1 MAEGDVDGH
10 GLGLKLKAQ
19 PVPAAMQ
26 HMFPFLSPGGKPETL
41 PTMLRRAFFALFAS
55 SAVFADSAP
64 DLGLKPEMLHG
75 ILRDAAAKIEARYGS
90 ERPEAEK
97 LVERIEAILATEPP
111 PAREGDRAQ
120 AIAEGM
126 HLINLD
132 ASAKA
137 SLGGY
142 RGYLFDGSL
151 TGCLQT
157 YHDLEKLDA
166 KDADEVLRWIDMHRA
181 AEELDWDDK
190 AAFCKQR
197 AIGTARALVSREPKN
212 PTAQVLLA
220 SALDWDDDSGSET
233 LSALKTALKLDPK
246 HPMATAKLLL
256 RRIHKALEAAAT
268 RQPAALDERGGG
280 DMLHQLYDRPLSAEE
295 VTAFEQE
302 LQALGK
308 EVDQLLATASER
320 RDLGGFLHGA
330 MLRMEL
336 RKSLLAAMASQKR
349 PPDISFEAFAGEVHQ
364 RQIMQIFIVLD
375 NAALF
380 GRAIE
385 LSGANAEAVG
395 TLAMLHLVG
404 QMMHRAAEGSEPS
417 EEQNARVKAVTER
430 LVQIARADDSLN
442 AARAA
447 EAVCII
453 GMVRVMMDQKPEH
466 IDMLPRTLQLDP
478 FRHRTLGFLAAAA
491 MTLKE
496 KRDVTAAAAMT
507 LQLAAL
513 PGLPTRKLAAAGAAK
528 IGDYDTAL
536 RLLDD
541 CAKEKPGDLMI
552 LHQRIATLLR
562 QSQSKATIKKA
573 TLLYGDITP
582 DTVIEKTATLEKAD
596 RQTFLHTYLLH
607 HLLKPETQT
616 ASEVLT
622 KLLDEHVLDKST
634 ADEVRKWMEK

>member
-1 MAEGDVDGH
+1 
-10 GLGLKLKAQ
+10 
-19 PVPAAMQ
+19 
-26 HMFPFLSPGGKPETL
+26 
-41 PTMLRRAFFALFAS
+41 MLRRVFFALFAS

-64 DLGLKPEMLHG
+64 DLGLTPEMLHG
-75 ILRDAAAKIEARYGS
+75 ILRGVAAKIEARHGS
-90 ERPEAEK
+90 DRPEAEK

-126 HLINLD
+126 HLINVD
-132 ASAKA
+132 ASAKS
-137 SLGGY
+137 SLGGF

-157 YHDLEKLDA
+157 YHDLEKLQTQ
-166 KDADEVLRWIDMHRA
+166 DADEVLRWIDMHRA

-190 AAFCKQR
+190 AALCKQR
-197 AIGTARALVSREPKN
+197 AIGAARALVSREPKN

-220 SALDWDDDSGSET
+220 SALDWDDDSGPET
-233 LSALKTALKLDPK
+233 LAALKTALKLDPK

-256 RRIHKALEAAAT
+256 RRIHMALAAAAT
-268 RQPAALDERGGG
+268 RQPAALDERGG
-280 DMLHQLYDRPLSAEE
+280 DTMRPLYDRPLSSEE
-295 VTAFEQE
+295 VATFEKE
-302 LQALGK
+302 LQALVK
-308 EVDQLLATASER
+308 EVDQLLAIASER

-330 MLRMEL
+330 MLRLEL
-336 RKSLLAAMASQKR
+336 RKCLVAAVASQKR

-364 RQIMQIFIVLD
+364 RQIMQIFVVLD

-380 GRAIE
+380 GRAVE
-385 LSGANAEAVG
+385 LADTNAEAVG

-404 QMMHRAAEGSEPS
+404 QMMHRATEGREPT
-417 EEQNARVKAVTER
+417 EEQSARVKAVTEH

-453 GMVRVMMDQKPEH
+453 GMVRVMMDQRPEH

-478 FRHRTLGFLAAAA
+478 SRHRTLGFLAAAA

-513 PGLPTRKLAAAGAAK
+513 PGQPTRKLAAAGAAK

-582 DTVIEKTATLEKAD
+582 DTVIDKTAALEKAD
-596 RQTFLHTYLLH
+596 RQTFLHTYILH
-607 HLLKPETQT
+607 LLLKPETQT
-616 ASEVLT
+616 ASELLT
-622 KLLDEHVLDKST
+622 KLVDEQVLDESS
-634 ADEVRKWMEK
+634 AEEVKKWMEK